1 MASAG
6 ARLSPQQEAAAL
18 AVLRVAAEGE
28 LVLEH
33 SRCRLSE
40 AREFDPQVTFR
51 SLHGNWSV
59 ASQGW
64 LSVHDVYAWLGSQSH
79 SAAGM
84 LLEEVGVVL
93 EPFLNPHGELRYDGF
108 LRLTLPRDPTHAGIK
123 EAALLRTA
131 RGKPEGSGSM
141 STEVGYQLCR
151 LLEGERDLISR
162 LSAQRR
168 RLMEL
173 GTSHSLLVALFSAR
187 GGPREALVDRLQAL
201 AAPHCDALLRRAGIE
216 CGAVPGGAFPAA
228 TAEELAD
235 FVLRAVR
242 LSVPGHRPMQHAD
255 VQDSHGRLPSPRS
268 MAGTSKAAAAIAAV
282 GAQHAAAV
290 ANSVRGGREPLPMAQ
305 PLRPKVGSH
314 LVEAH
319 LLASAYHVSPP
330 PPPMSEPGRPSGL
343 LQPCKAATSPSRR
356 SSYLAADPTL
366 GIQRRQQ
373 QQQQE
378 QQQQHAMPASPSAP
392 SSPRRPLPRDPG
404 GPPGWTEA

>member
-1 MASAG
+1 

-151 LLEGERDLISR
+151 LLEGE
-162 LSAQRR
+162 
-168 RLMEL
+168 
-173 GTSHSLLVALFSAR
+173 
-187 GGPREALVDRLQAL
+187 
-201 AAPHCDALLRRAGIE
+201 
-216 CGAVPGGAFPAA
+216 
-228 TAEELAD
+228 
-235 FVLRAVR
+235 
-242 LSVPGHRPMQHAD
+242 
-255 VQDSHGRLPSPRS
+255 
-268 MAGTSKAAAAIAAV
+268 
-282 GAQHAAAV
+282 
-290 ANSVRGGREPLPMAQ
+290 
-305 PLRPKVGSH
+305 
-314 LVEAH
+314 
-319 LLASAYHVSPP
+319 
-330 PPPMSEPGRPSGL
+330 
-343 LQPCKAATSPSRR
+343 
-356 SSYLAADPTL
+356 
-366 GIQRRQQ
+366 
-373 QQQQE
+373 
-378 QQQQHAMPASPSAP
+378 
-392 SSPRRPLPRDPG
+392 
-404 GPPGWTEA
+404 